1 MNDAQQIAEL
11 QALKARVDRL
21 TTQGNDQARRIAE
34 LEKAGSSV
42 QLARI
47 ADALNQFGV
56 LQSVLIQNQTTVK
69 QPASPWRPV

>member
-1 MNDAQQIAEL
+1 MTDAQQIAEI

-21 TTQGNDQARRIAE
+21 TTQANDQARRIAE

>member
-1 MNDAQQIAEL
+1 MTGPQQIAEI
-11 QALKARVDRL
+11 QTLKARVDRL
-21 TTQGNDQARRIAE
+21 TTQSNEQARKIAE

-69 QPASPWRPV
+69 QAASPWRPV

>member
-1 MNDAQQIAEL
+1 MTGAQQIAEI

-34 LEKAGSSV
+34 LEKAGSPV

-47 ADALNQFGV
+47 AELLEPVSKHANNILAVQSGAVGV
-56 LQSVLIQNQTTVK
+56 
-69 QPASPWRPV
+69 RP